1 VNGPIVLLLLFT
13 AMTVVFVAIV
23 WLDRWL
29 DERETAQ
36 LIAQAKRR
44 EEAMRRLA
52 HIHDTNPGHIRLG
65 HRHGGTNDIR

>member
-1 VNGPIVLLLLFT
+1 MNGPTVLILMFG

-23 WLDRWL
+23 KLDRWL

-44 EEAMRRLA
+44 EEALERLA
-52 HIHDTNPGHIRLG
+52 HIHQTNPGHIRLG
-65 HRHGGTNDIR
+65 HHDHGGTND